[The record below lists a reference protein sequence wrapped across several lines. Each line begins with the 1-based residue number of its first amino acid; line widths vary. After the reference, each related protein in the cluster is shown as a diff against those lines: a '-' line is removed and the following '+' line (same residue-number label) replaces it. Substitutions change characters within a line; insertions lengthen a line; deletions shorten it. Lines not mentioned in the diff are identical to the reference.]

1 MSNIEENLQKLI
13 NAKSNI
19 RNSIINKGVD
29 VPENEKLQNYNSYID
44 NISNEYNNK
53 SEIVDVIFD
62 NPIEYENSTSVD
74 VIFRIKSNGGVID
87 NNNFIIEIKQSKTIN
102 WTQITDFTITDNT
115 DVTTQHGFD
124 KIVTSTLTNL
134 VYKNYYDEI
143 LGGLKE
149 NDNRYEIRCSIDNII
164 YSEPRTYITGWG
176 KYFDNIFESAPDILD
191 TDKKKNHILVT
202 ISPTIDLSS
211 IESGNYYVTSDGYS
225 GVAKT
230 HTFDTNYDISIYTQ
244 NGYIKRKV
252 KYIIVYRVDNNEI
265 LPIGIEVNK
274 YIYSYINNILL
285 GAIYNSQAY
294 SYIENV
300 RFGSNVTFTDDIY
313 FSFTSCCNLE
323 SIIIPNNLT
332 QLSSFNQ
339 CYSLKSIIIPS
350 TINIINEYCFR
361 YCYSI
366 ESVNIPNTITNLDYI
381 FSECCSLKSIVLP
394 NNVIN
399 FYDTL
404 VSCSNLKN
412 VVIPTTAET
421 LDGIFEYCTNL
432 ESVYIP
438 DNVKSMKS
446 TFEGCYKLKNVNIPN
461 YHLLELYYTFRDCY
475 CLEKIHIPNNV
486 TFEIHIYGFFS
497 CYSLYDISIDN
508 GRSESLVIE
517 YPNSNNPSFILSLDS
532 IINIIYNLGNVSG
545 KTLTIGIKYI
555 NMLPNEIKEIAT
567 NKGWILN

>member
-1 MSNIEENLQKLI
+1 MSNIKENLQKLI
-13 NAKSNI
+13 NTKSNI
-19 RNSIINKGVD
+19 RNSIINKGVE
-29 VPENEKLQNYNSYID
+29 VPIYEKMENYYNYID

-115 DVTTQHGFD
+115 DITTQHGFD

-164 YSEPRTYITGWG
+164 YSEPKTYITGWG

-191 TDKKKNHILVT
+191 TGEKKSQILVT

-211 IESGNYYVTSDGYS
+211 IQGNNYYVTSDGYS
-225 GVAKT
+225 GVAKN

-252 KYIIVYRVDNNEI
+252 KYIIVYKVDNNEI
-265 LPIGIEVNK
+265 SSINVNK
-274 YIYSYINNILL
+274 CIYLYINNVSI

-300 RFGSNVTFTDDIY
+300 RFGSNVTFVENSY
-313 FSFTSCCNLE
+313 FGFNSCCNLE

-332 QLSSFNQ
+332 QVDMFKY

-350 TINIINEYCFR
+350 TINILGDDCFK

-366 ESVNIPNTITNLDYI
+366 ESVNIPNTITNI
-381 FSECCSLKSIVLP
+381 GENTFSICSSLKSIVLP

-399 FYDTL
+399 FYSTL
-404 VSCSNLKN
+404 YGCSNLKN
-412 VVIPTTAET
+412 VVIPTTTET
-421 LDGIFEYCTNL
+421 LDSTFEECTNL

-438 DNVKSMKS
+438 DNVKSMES
-446 TFEGCYKLKNVNIPN
+446 TFYDCYKLKNVNIPN
-461 YHLLELYYTFRDCY
+461 YHLLELDDTFWNCY
-475 CLEKIHIPNNV
+475 CLEKIHIPNNL
-486 TFEIHIYGFFS
+486 TFEIHRNPFDS
-497 CYSLYDISIDN
+497 CFSLYDISIDN

-517 YPNSNNPSFILSLDS
+517 YQNQSGPSFILSLDS

-545 KTLTIGIKYI
+545 KTLTIGINYI

>member
-1 MSNIEENLQKLI
+1 M
-13 NAKSNI
+13 
-19 RNSIINKGVD
+19 
-29 VPENEKLQNYNSYID
+29 
-44 NISNEYNNK
+44 
-53 SEIVDVIFD
+53 
-62 NPIEYENSTSVD
+62 
-74 VIFRIKSNGGVID
+74 
-87 NNNFIIEIKQSKTIN
+87 
-102 WTQITDFTITDNT
+102 
-115 DVTTQHGFD
+115 
-124 KIVTSTLTNL
+124 
-134 VYKNYYDEI
+134 
-143 LGGLKE
+143 KE

-191 TDKKKNHILVT
+191 TDGKKSHILVT
-202 ISPTIDLSS
+202 ISPTIDLSG
-211 IESGNYYVTSDGYS
+211 IQGDNYYVTSDGYS

-252 KYIIVYRVDNNEI
+252 KYIIVYKVDNNEI
-265 LPIGIEVNK
+265 SSINVNK
-274 YIYSYINNILL
+274 YIYMYINNGLI
-285 GAIYNSQAY
+285 GAMYNSTPY

-300 RFGSNVTFTDDIY
+300 RFGSNVIFVDNSY
-313 FSFTSCCNLE
+313 FSFSSCCNLE

-332 QLSSFNQ
+332 QLNAFSE

-350 TINIINEYCFR
+350 TINFLDSSCFK

-366 ESVNIPNTITNLDYI
+366 ESVNIPNTITNMDSYI
-381 FSECCSLKSIVLP
+381 FNGCYSLKGIVLP

-421 LDGIFEYCTNL
+421 LDGIFKYCTNL

-438 DNVKSMKS
+438 DNVKSMAS
-446 TFEGCYKLKNVNIPN
+446 TFYGCYKLKNVNIPN
-461 YHLLELYYTFRDCY
+461 YHLLELDYTFYNCY

-486 TFEIHIYGFFS
+486 TYKSHMNVFYS

-517 YPNSNNPSFILSLDS
+517 YLNQHNRSFILSLDS

-545 KTLTIGIKYI
+545 KTLTIGFDYV